1 MSETTQ
7 TLLQRAAT
15 SWSRG
20 DLYGADDALQ
30 ALVRSL
36 GGPTPQTDLMTLQV
50 ALDLLEFDRA
60 EAALTRLRPA
70 GEADPQ
76 IAMAGTRLLTWQGQ
90 HAKALA
96 LLDTAQKA
104 HPDHS
109 GLLALRV
116 THDRDLTTQTVEHA
130 LNLADRLPDSAP
142 EKTGLFFPLAR
153 HFDRQEDYERSWQL
167 ATEANRLAGQRANHA
182 LTPDQLKSLFVTRT
196 KAALDLAKSLNVA
209 PAHDQ
214 RHVYMIGAPRTG
226 SSLLQSILSAHKDV
240 DSSAE
245 RGALLPYLHQLTDNP
260 DQPPPADHLQRLQAA
275 DLSGL
280 ERAGRT
286 APTLIDK
293 TTHNAFVAPLIAAI
307 HPGSTFIN
315 VIRRPQDV
323 ALSML
328 LHEFPPA
335 FPESTS
341 LEGITAMLEARA
353 EIMTLYAE
361 AGFEVVTIDFDA
373 FCAAPEANGTVLANL
388 AGIAFNPDTLSPEN
402 RNAAVPTFSAGQVR
416 QPIRPT
422 PPDKWQRFATFM
434 PPALKQRLEALSS
447 AV

>member
-1 MSETTQ
+1 MSETAQ
-7 TLLQRAAT
+7 ALLQRAAT
-15 SWSRG
+15 CWSRG
-20 DLYGADDALQ
+20 DLYGSDDALQ
-30 ALVRSL
+30 DLIRAL
-36 GGPTPQTDLMTLQV
+36 GGPTPQTDLMTLQI
-50 ALDLLEFDRA
+50 ALDLLEFERA

-70 GEADPQ
+70 GETDPQ

-90 HAKALA
+90 QAEALT
-96 LLDTAQKA
+96 LLDAAQKA
-104 HPDHS
+104 HPDHL

-116 THDRDLTTQTVEHA
+116 THDRTLTAQTVEHA
-130 LNLADRLPDSAP
+130 LNLADRLPDSAS
-142 EKTGLFFPLAR
+142 EKTGLLFPLAR
-153 HFDRQEDYERSWQL
+153 YFDRQEDYERSWQL
-167 ATEANRLAGQRANHA
+167 TSGANRLAGQRANHA
-182 LTPDQLKSLFVTRT
+182 LTPDQLKSLLVTRA
-196 KAALDLAKSLNVA
+196 KAALERAGSLNIA
-209 PAHDQ
+209 PAHSQ
-214 RHVYMIGAPRTG
+214 HHVYLIGAPRTG
-226 SSLLQSILSAHKDV
+226 SSLLQSILSAHEAV

-245 RGALLPYLHQLTDNP
+245 RGALLPYLHQLTDNS
-260 DQPPPADHLQRLQAA
+260 DQTPPADHLQRLQAA

-280 ERAGRT
+280 KRAGRT

-341 LEGITAMLEARA
+341 LHGITTMLEARA
-353 EIMTLYAE
+353 EIMILYAE
-361 AGFEVVTIDFDA
+361 AGFEVAAVDFDA
-373 FCAAPEANGTVLANL
+373 FCTAPETIGETLANL
-388 AGIAFNPDTLSPEN
+388 AGIDFNPATLSPEN

-422 PPDKWQRFATFM
+422 PPEKWQRFSPFM

>member
-1 MSETTQ
+1 MSETAQ
-7 TLLQRAAT
+7 SLLHRAAT
-15 SWSRG
+15 CWSRG

-30 ALVRSL
+30 ALIITL
-36 GGPTPQTDLMTLQV
+36 GDPNPQTDLMTLQV

-60 EAALTRLRPA
+60 GAALDRLRQA
-70 GEADPQ
+70 GERDPRVA
-76 IAMAGTRLLTWQGQ
+76 ISGTRLLTWQGKQ
-90 HAKALA
+90 AEALT
-96 LLDTAQKA
+96 LLDAAQKA
-104 HPDHS
+104 EPGHP
-109 GLLALRV
+109 GLLALRI
-116 THDRDLTTQTVEHA
+116 THDRDLGDKVIDHA
-130 LNLADRLPDSAP
+130 NALANRLPDAAP
-142 EKTGLFFPLAR
+142 EKTGLLFPLAR
-153 HFDRQEDYERSWQL
+153 YFDRQGDYQRSWAL
-167 ATEANRLAGQRANHA
+167 ATEANTIAAQQARHA
-182 LTPDQLKSLFVTRT
+182 LTTDQLKTLLTSRT
-196 KAALDLAKSLNVA
+196 KAALGRAKSLQAA

-214 RHVYMIGAPRTG
+214 CHVYLIGAPRTG

-260 DQPPPADHLQRLQAA
+260 DQAPPADHLQRLQAA

-280 ERAGRT
+280 QRAGRT

-293 TTHNAFVAPLIAAI
+293 TTHNAFVAPLVAAI
-307 HPGSTFIN
+307 HPNSVFIN

-323 ALSML
+323 ALSMF

-341 LEGITAMLEARA
+341 LDGITTMLEARA
-353 EIMTLYAE
+353 EIMTLYGE
-361 AGFEVVTIDFDA
+361 AGFEVATVDFDA
-373 FCAAPEANGTVLANL
+373 FCAAPEAGGKTLANL
-388 AGIAFNPDTLSPEN
+388 AGIDFNPATLSPEN

-422 PPDKWQRFATFM
+422 PPEKWQRFATFM